1 MAPQIDTSSKI
12 SLRDAIWIGSVVL
25 AALWGA
31 FQLTSAVRANTA
43 AIKTM
48 TQVIDQGF
56 VETRSQLGSHET
68 RITVLERQSERDHGR
83 PGG

>member
-1 MAPQIDTSSKI
+1 MVGIDTESKI

-31 FQLTSAVRANTA
+31 FQLTAAVRANTA

-48 TQVIDQGF
+48 TNVIDRGF
-56 VETRSQLGSHET
+56 VETRGQIANHET
-68 RITVLERQSERDHGR
+68 RITVLERESDRRHNEAK
-83 PGG
+83 